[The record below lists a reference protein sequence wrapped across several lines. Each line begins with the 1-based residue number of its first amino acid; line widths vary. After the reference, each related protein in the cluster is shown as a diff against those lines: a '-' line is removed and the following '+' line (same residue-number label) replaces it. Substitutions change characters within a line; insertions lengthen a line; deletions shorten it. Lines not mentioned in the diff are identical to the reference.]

1 MLLPAPLLAVSR
13 LATPVRWHAGACQA
27 ADLRDVLD
35 PQGLAEMDAI
45 RIWQEAALQQ
55 AELAAQRLRELL
67 GSGLGLL
74 HSELGLDLGLEPSR
88 LPSWALLLVPALLLG
103 LIFWV
108 AACAGRRK
116 NRAGPVEAPSGV
128 SKIPVGSRNTKNED
142 ARKKNKKKGQEK
154 SKSSEQSVPELSEEE
169 VIEPAQKDSLK
180 QARDAEKKIE
190 KPKKKKKTKSDL
202 KQGQFASSLDGKEFE
217 EGTWETKISNKEKRQ
232 HRKRVKGS
240 GESESAGIEMSSMT
254 AAEPLT
260 NLLSFPVGI
269 RKNKVP
275 SESAVIPTVNGGG
288 WNEKPI
294 KIPQLIGGDEKWVSM
309 PSGAGK
315 KKSETSTWGQDSGD
329 ANGKDWSAPWSE
341 RPLFQSIPAWSA
353 VDGRMNTSEK
363 SSASFPTLTLNTVVT
378 GSKSEPVSQASA
390 PDVQWDLSGNQPRI
404 DDEWSGSNGL
414 NCAETASDWK
424 APAEEWGNFAEE
436 EIQPLPL
443 AEEPI
448 TDVPKISDDEKE
460 KGDPNVQSSTS
471 GKTKKKK
478 KKKKKQGEDGTSA
491 AQDTD
496 DLDRETGDD
505 CQEELPA
512 IQTTLEVAPPLNT
525 ITSEPDEPEEELCPI
540 AVFTEPSVT
549 VSQNNTEK
557 ISAQVPQP
565 LQEADVS
572 SLNKQNSV
580 PPPLQTKSEES
591 WESPKQVKKKKK
603 ARRET

>member
-1 MLLPAPLLAVSR
+1 
-13 LATPVRWHAGACQA
+13 
-27 ADLRDVLD
+27 
-35 PQGLAEMDAI
+35 MDAV
-45 RIWQEAALQQ
+45 RVWQEAAFQQ

-67 GSGLGLL
+67 GLGLGLL
-74 HSELGLDLGLEPSR
+74 HSELGLDLGLEPAR
-88 LPSWALLLVPALLLG
+88 FPSWALLLVPALLLS
-103 LIFWV
+103 LIFFV
-108 AACAGRRK
+108 AACASRRK
-116 NRAGPVEAPSGV
+116 SRASPAEALIGV
-128 SKIPVGSRNTKNED
+128 SKVPAGSKSTKSEE
-142 ARKKNKKKGQEK
+142 ARKKSKKKGSEK
-154 SKSSEQSVPELSEEE
+154 NKPSEPSVPELSEEE
-169 VIEPAQKDSLK
+169 IIESGQKDTLK
-180 QARDAEKKIE
+180 QGRDAEKKIE

-202 KQGQFASSLDGKEFE
+202 KQGQFTSSLDGKEFE

-240 GESESAGIEMSSMT
+240 GEPESAGMEISSLVAT
-254 AAEPLT
+254 EPLT
-260 NLLSFPVGI
+260 NLSSFPVGI
-269 RKNKVP
+269 RKNKVS
-275 SESAVIPTVNGGG
+275 SESSVMPTVNGGG
-288 WNEKPI
+288 WNEKTI
-294 KIPQLIGGDEKWVSM
+294 KIPQLIGGEEKWVSM
-309 PSGAGK
+309 PSSAAGK
-315 KKSETSTWGQDSGD
+315 KKAENSTWGQDSGD

-353 VDGRMNTSEK
+353 VDGRINTSEK
-363 SSASFPTLTLNTVVT
+363 SSASFPTLALNPVVT
-378 GSKSEPVSQASA
+378 GSTSEPVSQANA
-390 PDVQWDLSGNQPRI
+390 PDGQWDLSCNQPRI

-436 EIQPLPL
+436 ETPSLPL
-443 AEEPI
+443 TEEPI

-478 KKKKKQGEDGTSA
+478 KKKKKQGEDGTSP
-491 AQDTD
+491 AQDGD
-496 DLDRETGDD
+496 DLDREIGDD

-512 IQTTLEVAPPLNT
+512 IQTQEVAPPLNAI
-525 ITSEPDEPEEELCPI
+525 ITSEPDEPEEESCSL
-540 AVFTEPSVT
+540 ADFTEPSVT
-549 VSQNNTEK
+549 VSQNISEK
-557 ISAQVPQP
+557 ISIQVPQP

>member
-1 MLLPAPLLAVSR
+1 
-13 LATPVRWHAGACQA
+13 
-27 ADLRDVLD
+27 
-35 PQGLAEMDAI
+35 MDAAGV
-45 RIWQEAALQQ
+45 WQEAALQQ

-67 GSGLGLL
+67 GLGLGLL
-74 HSELGLDLGLEPSR
+74 HSELGLDLGLEPAR
-88 LPSWALLLVPALLLG
+88 LPSWALLLVPVLLLG
-103 LIFWV
+103 LIFFV
-108 AACAGRRK
+108 AGCAGRRK
-116 NRAGPVEAPSGV
+116 SRASQTEAVTAVCKVPA
-128 SKIPVGSRNTKNED
+128 GSRSTKNEE
-142 ARKKNKKKGQEK
+142 ARKKSKRKGPEK
-154 SKSSEQSVPELSEEE
+154 SKPSELSVPELSEEE
-169 VIEPAQKDSLK
+169 IIELTQKETLK
-180 QARDAEKKIE
+180 QGRDAEKKIE

-202 KQGQFASSLDGKEFE
+202 KQGQFTSILDGKEFE

-240 GESESAGIEMSSMT
+240 GESESAGMEISALIAT
-254 AAEPLT
+254 EPQT
-260 NLLSFPVGI
+260 NLSSFPAGI
-269 RKNKVP
+269 RKNKVTT
-275 SESAVIPTVNGGG
+275 ESSILPTVNGSG
-288 WNEKPI
+288 WNEKPV
-294 KIPQLIGGDEKWVSM
+294 KIPQLVGGEEKWVSIQ
-309 PSGAGK
+309 SSTAGK
-315 KKSETSTWGQDSGD
+315 KKPETSTWGQDSGD

-353 VDGRMNTSEK
+353 VDGRINTSEN
-363 SSASFPTLTLNTVVT
+363 SSASFPSLAINPVVT
-378 GSKSEPVSQASA
+378 GSTSEPVSQANA
-390 PDVQWDLSGNQPRI
+390 PDVQWDLSCNQPRI

-414 NCAETASDWK
+414 NCAETVSDWK

-436 EIQPLPL
+436 ETPSLPL
-443 AEEPI
+443 TEEPV

-491 AQDTD
+491 AQDGD
-496 DLDRETGDD
+496 DVDREIGDD

-512 IQTTLEVAPPLNT
+512 IQTTQEIAPPLNT
-525 ITSEPDEPEEELCPI
+525 LIPSEPDEPVEVSCQL
-540 AVFTEPSVT
+540 AVFTEPSVP